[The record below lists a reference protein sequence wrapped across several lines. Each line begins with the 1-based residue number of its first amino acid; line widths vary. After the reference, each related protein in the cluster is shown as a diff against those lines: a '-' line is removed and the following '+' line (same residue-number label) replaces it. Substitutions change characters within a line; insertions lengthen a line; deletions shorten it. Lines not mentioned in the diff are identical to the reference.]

1 VKKTADCPSYPRRA
15 SKAGARLA
23 WGMFG
28 RWIRSGRALE
38 ASSARHFCDGVK
50 GDHMQA
56 IDLRR
61 VKHLLLVSGVTLA
74 AFVLSF
80 SVPSASGAASATE
93 SVKRTIDQV
102 LHILQDKEMKKPDR
116 TDERRKLIEKT
127 IGDRFGWEEMA
138 KRTLGSQW
146 AKMNEKQRQEFVDL
160 FRTLL
165 TNTYIGRIET
175 YSGEQIQYINERLQ
189 DGFAEVR
196 TKVSSGKTEFPMDYR
211 LLNKS
216 GDWHVYDIVLDGVSL
231 VANYRGQ
238 FNKILHSSGY
248 DDLVEKLRT
257 KSEKI
262 TPP

>member
-1 VKKTADCPSYPRRA
+1 VEDHSSSLPGVER
-15 SKAGARLA
+15 SKN
-23 WGMFG
+23 
-28 RWIRSGRALE
+28 
-38 ASSARHFCDGVK
+38 
-50 GDHMQA
+50 MQY
-56 IDLRR
+56 IGSM
-61 VKHLLLVSGVTLA
+61 KYLLVAFVMALLVGLPSMSLA
-74 AFVLSF
+74 AT
-80 SVPSASGAASATE
+80 ATE
-93 SVKRTIDQV
+93 SVKGTIDKV
-102 LHILQDKEMKKPDR
+102 LHILQDKEMKKADR
-116 TDERRKLIEKT
+116 TEERRRLIEKT

-138 KRTLGSQW
+138 KRTLGTQW
-146 AKMNEKQRQEFVDL
+146 GKMTEKQRQEFVDL

-196 TKVSSGKTEFPMDYR
+196 TKVSSGKTEFPMVYR
-211 LLNKS
+211 MLHKS

-238 FNKILHSSGY
+238 FGKILHSSGY

>member
-1 VKKTADCPSYPRRA
+1 MRYSYSMKRSLPVLVTVLIA
-15 SKAGARLA
+15 
-23 WGMFG
+23 MFG
-28 RWIRSGRALE
+28 VFERPSI
-38 ASSARHFCDGVK
+38 
-50 GDHMQA
+50 
-56 IDLRR
+56 
-61 VKHLLLVSGVTLA
+61 
-74 AFVLSF
+74 SF
-80 SVPSASGAASATE
+80 AASATD

-116 TDERRKLIEKT
+116 TEERRRLIEKT

-138 KRTLGSQW
+138 KRTLGTQW

-175 YSGEQIQYINERLQ
+175 YSGEQIQYVNERLQ

-211 LLNKS
+211 LLNKA
-216 GDWHVYDIVLDGVSL
+216 GEWHVYDIVLDGVSL

-238 FNKILHSSGY
+238 FSKILHSSGY

>member
-1 VKKTADCPSYPRRA
+1 
-15 SKAGARLA
+15 
-23 WGMFG
+23 
-28 RWIRSGRALE
+28 
-38 ASSARHFCDGVK
+38 
-50 GDHMQA
+50 MQA
-56 IDLRR
+56 RPM
-61 VKHLLLVSGVTLA
+61 KQPLLVCGLTIVV
-74 AFVLSF
+74 FVLSF
-80 SVPSASGAASATE
+80 SMPSAGFAASATE

-102 LHILQDKEMKKPDR
+102 LQILQDKEMKKPDR
-116 TDERRKLIEKT
+116 AEERRRLIEKT

-138 KRTLGSQW
+138 KRTLGAQW
-146 AKMNEKQRQEFVDL
+146 AKVNEKQRLEFVDL

-165 TNTYIGRIET
+165 TNTYIGRIES

-238 FNKILHSSGY
+238 FNKIIHSSGY

>member
-1 VKKTADCPSYPRRA
+1 
-15 SKAGARLA
+15 
-23 WGMFG
+23 
-28 RWIRSGRALE
+28 
-38 ASSARHFCDGVK
+38 
-50 GDHMQA
+50 MQY
-56 IDLRR
+56 IGSMIY
-61 VKHLLLVSGVTLA
+61 LLVAFVMALLVGLPSMSLA
-74 AFVLSF
+74 AT
-80 SVPSASGAASATE
+80 ATE
-93 SVKRTIDQV
+93 SVKGTIDKV
-102 LHILQDKEMKKPDR
+102 LHILQDKEMKKADR
-116 TDERRKLIEKT
+116 TEERRRLIEKT

-138 KRTLGSQW
+138 KRTLGTQW
-146 AKMNEKQRQEFVDL
+146 GKMTEKQRQEFVDL

-211 LLNKS
+211 MLNKS

-238 FNKILHSSGY
+238 FGKILHSSGY

>member
-1 VKKTADCPSYPRRA
+1 MELT
-15 SKAGARLA
+15 
-23 WGMFG
+23 
-28 RWIRSGRALE
+28 
-38 ASSARHFCDGVK
+38 GVK

-56 IDLRR
+56 IGLRP
-61 VKHLLLVSGVTLA
+61 VKQLFLVSGVMLA

-80 SVPSASGAASATE
+80 SVPSVSGAASATE

-138 KRTLGSQW
+138 KRTLGTQW

-216 GDWHVYDIVLDGVSL
+216 GVWHVYDIVLDGVSL

-238 FNKILHSSGY
+238 FNKILHASGY

>member
-1 VKKTADCPSYPRRA
+1 MRESDS
-15 SKAGARLA
+15 
-23 WGMFG
+23 
-28 RWIRSGRALE
+28 
-38 ASSARHFCDGVK
+38 
-50 GDHMQA
+50 
-56 IDLRR
+56 RR
-61 VKHLLLVSGVTLA
+61 VKQQRSLYAAILA
-74 AFVLSF
+74 VLVLSF
-80 SVPSASGAASATE
+80 SMPSDGLAASATE

-102 LHILQDKEMKKPDR
+102 LHILQDKEMKKADR
-116 TDERRKLIEKT
+116 TEERRRLIEKT

-175 YSGEQIQYINERLQ
+175 YSGEQIQYVNERLQ

-238 FNKILHSSGY
+238 FNKIIHSSGY

>member
-1 VKKTADCPSYPRRA
+1 MQYSWPKKHALAVVVIFVGALHFVAPS
-15 SKAGARLA
+15 
-23 WGMFG
+23 
-28 RWIRSGRALE
+28 I
-38 ASSARHFCDGVK
+38 
-50 GDHMQA
+50 
-56 IDLRR
+56 
-61 VKHLLLVSGVTLA
+61 TLA
-74 AFVLSF
+74 AT
-80 SVPSASGAASATE
+80 ATE
-93 SVKRTIDQV
+93 SVKGTIDKV
-102 LHILQDKEMKKPDR
+102 LHILQDKEMRKAER
-116 TDERRKLIEKT
+116 TEERRQLIEKT

-138 KRTLGSQW
+138 KRTLSGQW
-146 AKMNEKQRQEFVDL
+146 AKMTDAQRREFVDL

-238 FNKILHSSGY
+238 FSKILHSTGY
-248 DDLVEKLRT
+248 EDLVEKLRT

-262 TPP
+262 TTP

>member
-1 VKKTADCPSYPRRA
+1 
-15 SKAGARLA
+15 
-23 WGMFG
+23 
-28 RWIRSGRALE
+28 
-38 ASSARHFCDGVK
+38 
-50 GDHMQA
+50 MQA
-56 IDLRR
+56 RPM
-61 VKHLLLVSGVTLA
+61 KQPLLVCGLTIAV
-74 AFVLSF
+74 FVLSF
-80 SVPSASGAASATE
+80 SMPSAGFAASATE

-102 LHILQDKEMKKPDR
+102 LQILQDKEMKKPDR
-116 TDERRKLIEKT
+116 AEERRRLIEKT

-138 KRTLGSQW
+138 KRTLGAQW
-146 AKMNEKQRQEFVDL
+146 AKVNEKQRLEFVDL

-165 TNTYIGRIET
+165 TNTYIGRIES

-238 FNKILHSSGY
+238 FNKIIHSSGY